1 MGYSSCGS
9 KGPKIPL
16 EFRTDLGPWGV
27 TKLYRY
33 LVRSHQIPQSG
44 AFGCTWWYPARFSL
58 SMVSEDLGSWSW
70 MHIAH
75 KGCLFEMYCFGNL
88 KCIIL
93 AKWLFVNYVQW
104 PVMCKLDYSP
114 LCIERGRCRWGWAAP
129 LLLLAAQQSH
139 ASNHPSFK
147 TSLCHEI
154 KCFGK
159 PTTKLDLNLFKCADS
174 YLLFL
179 NCLTLCKVVY
189 GWFGFP
195 PCGGVGESWGWRAK
209 ATFVLLLPLRW
220 VHLSIF
226 APHLNLNNY
235 RHCP

>member
-1 MGYSSCGS
+1 MGGHKVVPVPCKVPPNTS
-9 KGPKIPL
+9 KWCI
-16 EFRTDLGPWGV
+16 WM
-27 TKLYRY
+27 Y
-33 LVRSHQIPQSG
+33 LVVPCKVFFEYRLWR
-44 AFGCTWWYPARFSL
+44 FGI
-58 SMVSEDLGSWSW
+58 MI
-70 MHIAH
+70 MNAH
-75 KGCLFEMYCFGNL
+75 KGCLFE
-88 KCIIL
+88 IIVL
-93 AKWLFVNYVQW
+93 AKGLFVNYVQW

-195 PCGGVGESWGWRAK
+195 PCGEVGESWGWRAK
-209 ATFVLLLPLRW
+209 ATFVLLLPLRS
-220 VHLSIF
+220 VLLSIF
-226 APHLNLNNY
+226 APLTSG
-235 RHCP
+235 RGI